1 MGISHQGKE
10 LKGVDV
16 LSVGDNSASIK
27 VIIRTLQ
34 KGRFGSGP
42 WNQTERKI
50 TARYRARTDE
60 WDHLARGFRIIRTYN
75 YHTYHLG
82 IFRNSPVR

>member
-34 KGRFGSGP
+34 KGEI
-42 WNQTERKI
+42 W
-50 TARYRARTDE
+50 YRGRTDE
-60 WDHLARGFRIIRTYN
+60 WDQLAQGFRIIRTYN